1 MSDSV
6 KMVFKSLLGTR
17 LFMVMTSVFIELF
30 NINIT
35 GLQVRHMAK
44 MAARQA
50 AELFTQESYKID
62 NGAGTIKA
70 DDIKNIDGGTYISGE
85 FYGNLADMYEIYDS
99 IYGKGS
105 QFEKWCNASD
115 GSTFSVDRAT
125 YYIEKTPR
133 GSLINSYTNL
143 KAMKIG
149 VNHEYNSYLTQANK
163 PRWEDDEESDKVKNW
178 NLYSRGKAYYEL
190 CYTPIN
196 LGIPYLDSTITN
208 RMYQWNLARLASNC
222 DPDLIQTEDIHTY
235 NDLYKDPYVNSK
247 DYFINYKGFKI
258 YADRAEI
265 TEYEY
270 NVYDLTK
277 QEDRDAYRKLTNNK
291 VDVGE
296 NSIHTNDKTSNKFED
311 EDNFVAVV
319 SITYGVPVEYIGITP
334 IRTIF
339 NWVWNREV
347 EGITRTNGSK
357 QGTDGALIKDR
368 NNIHEQW
375 NSESKDMRGLSTTD
389 YSKYQNGVNNGGSG
403 DDLLDNTL
411 FTTGY
416 LTYSIVN

>member
-6 KMVFKSLLGTR
+6 KMVFKSLLGTI

-85 FYGNLADMYEIYDS
+85 FYGNLTDMYEIYDS
-99 IYGKGS
+99 IYGNGS

-125 YYIEKTPR
+125 YYIKKTPR

-149 VNHEYNSYLTQANK
+149 VNREYNSYLTQANK
-163 PRWEDDEESDKVKNW
+163 PNWEDDEESDKVKNW

-222 DPDLIQTEDIHTY
+222 DPDLIQTEAIHTY
-235 NDLYKDPYVNSK
+235 NDLYKDPYVNNK

-277 QEDRDAYRKLTNNK
+277 QEDRDAYRKLTNNR
-291 VDVGE
+291 VNVGE

-375 NSESKDMRGLSTTD
+375 NSESKDMRGLRTAD